1 MLRLRHRTTRA
12 LVAGVIVASIA
23 AGAFATP
30 AAAAPAATYKVV
42 SGDSIS
48 LIAMKMKVKVRDL
61 LAANDLTINSV
72 IHPGDV
78 LEVPA
83 GGVAPVAPV
92 APPAAAPAPPAT
104 YTIVWGDSLIGI
116 AKSLRVTLNDL
127 LTLNK
132 LTTKSFIYP
141 GMKLKVPAPVSAPA
155 SSTTT
160 STTIAPKPVTS
171 PGVYVVVPGDFLS
184 RIAKLM
190 KVSLVDLLAVNKLTV
205 KSVIYPGDRL
215 VVPAGG
221 VVPGAPAS
229 STTSTTVAA
238 PTTSPVDTVVAF
250 ALAQIGKPY
259 KFNTSGPATYD
270 CSGLTLAAYAQI
282 GISLP
287 HFSGAQANLGVR
299 VDFAANG
306 IKAGDLVFL
315 ETSPGSGVIGH
326 VGIAISPTEWVQA
339 PRTGEFVRKGTI
351 PSHRVISVRRYVG
364 A

>member
-1 MLRLRHRTTRA
+1 MLRLRRRTTRA
-12 LVAGVIVASIA
+12 LLAGVIVASIS
-23 AGAFATP
+23 AGAFAAP

-78 LEVPA
+78 LDVPA
-83 GGVAPVAPV
+83 GGVAPS

-104 YTIVWGDSLIGI
+104 YTVVWGDSLIGI
-116 AKSLRVTLNDL
+116 AKGLKVTLNDL

-132 LTTKSFIYP
+132 LSTKSFIYP
-141 GMKLKVPAPVSAPA
+141 GMKLKVPAKVSAPA

-184 RIAKLM
+184 RIASLM
-190 KVSLVDLLAVNKLTV
+190 KVSLVDLLAANSLTV

-229 STTSTTVAA
+229 STTSTTVGA
-238 PTTSPVDTVVAF
+238 PASSPVQTVVAF

-259 KFNTSGPATYD
+259 KFNTAGPDAYD
-270 CSGLTLAAYAQI
+270 CSGLTLAAFAQI

-287 HFSGAQANLGVR
+287 HYSGAQVTLGSK
-299 VDFAANG
+299 VDLATG
-306 IKAGDLVFL
+306 QIKAGDLVFL

-326 VGIAISPTEWVQA
+326 VGIAISATEWVQA

-351 PSHRVISVRRYVG
+351 PVHRVVAVRRYVS

>member
-1 MLRLRHRTTRA
+1 MLRLRRRTTRA
-12 LVAGVIVASIA
+12 LLAGVIVASIS
-23 AGAFATP
+23 AGAFAAP

-83 GGVAPVAPV
+83 GGVAPS
-92 APPAAAPAPPAT
+92 APPAAVPAPPAT
-104 YTIVWGDSLIGI
+104 YTVVWGDSLIGI
-116 AKSLRVTLNDL
+116 AKSLKVTLNDL

-132 LTTKSFIYP
+132 LTTKSLIYP
-141 GMKLKVPAPVSAPA
+141 GMKLKVPAKVSAPA

-171 PGVYVVVPGDFLS
+171 PGVYVVVPGDFLA
-184 RIAKLM
+184 RIASLM
-190 KVSLVDLLAVNKLTV
+190 KVSLVDLLAANKLTV

-229 STTSTTVAA
+229 STTSTTVAPPA
-238 PTTSPVDTVVAF
+238 ASPVETVVAF

-259 KFNTSGPATYD
+259 KFNTAGPNAYD
-270 CSGLTLAAYAQI
+270 CSGLTLAAYSQI
-282 GISLP
+282 GVSLP
-287 HFSGAQANLGVR
+287 HYSGAQAGLGAR
-299 VDFAANG
+299 VDYATAP

-326 VGIAISPTEWVQA
+326 VGIAISATEWVQA

-351 PSHRVISVRRYVG
+351 PTHRVIAVRRYVNV
-364 A
+364 